1 MIDRHDDTDGISV
14 NRPREPRALIRRT
27 TPSNFAR
34 IGGWQ
39 LAVARVASTRTP
51 HALSVMLALIEHGK
65 ARKGAMPSNIF
76 PSLDGIERRTG
87 LSRSKVQR
95 SLRALRDFGLIAW
108 QTGRQGRSNR
118 YALRT
123 DSVAALDAAAD
134 RLKADADRA
143 GLGLGAAH
151 RIARSLIE
159 LAGFRSAVEERRKA
173 KATPAD
179 ATASW
184 SQVTSQVV
192 MGDQSGGHG
201 RPSQV
206 VMGDHLTRS
215 LEQEPDTKI
224 HNNNNSDADDSR
236 GADDAPPQVV
246 DVVGSFIEGKPDRPE
261 AASEIAD
268 SQDAPQPREAP
279 PERSDAEP
287 PPATASDREA
297 LRGAL
302 RDLGIMGR
310 TVEELIEHLAA
321 IGGTAEHIRRAV
333 SKARLNEKT
342 RNPTGVRISILRS
355 LTATDIAAMRE
366 AERQALKRELEKEER
381 RKQEAIAKSLQ
392 PRYEIPLDGTGRDT
406 RMLDYVATMRAGNEA
421 YEAKRKNQAAAR
433 SDTPRHRPFLEAL
446 AEIRAA
452 GGQGG
457 NATHQES
464 EAAA

>member
-1 MIDRHDDTDGISV
+1 
-14 NRPREPRALIRRT
+14 
-27 TPSNFAR
+27 
-34 IGGWQ
+34 
-39 LAVARVASTRTP
+39 
-51 HALSVMLALIEHGK
+51 MLALIEHGK

-87 LSRSKVQR
+87 LPTSTVQR
-95 SLRALRDFGLIAW
+95 SLNALRDFGLIAW

-118 YALRT
+118 YALQT

-134 RLKADADRA
+134 RLLADADRA
-143 GLGLGAAH
+143 GPGEAH
-151 RIARSLIE
+151 RIVRSLIE
-159 LAGFRSAVEERRKA
+159 LAGFRKAVEERRKA

-179 ATASW
+179 AAASW
-184 SQVTSQVV
+184 SQTTTQPVT
-192 MGDQSGGHG
+192 GDHPTGHG
-201 RPSQV
+201 RPVQL

-215 LEQEPDTKI
+215 LEQEPDTKN
-224 HNNNNSDADDSR
+224 HTNNSDDDDSR
-236 GADDAPPQVV
+236 RADDAPPPVV
-246 DVVGSFIEGKPDRPE
+246 GVVGSFIEGKPDRPE
-261 AASEIAD
+261 AASEIDDD
-268 SQDAPQPREAP
+268 SQDAPRPREAP

-302 RDLGIMGR
+302 RDLGVMGR

-321 IGGTAEHIRRAV
+321 IGGTAEHIRRAA
-333 SKARLNEKT
+333 SKARLDEKT

-366 AERQALKRELEKEER
+366 AERQSLRRELEKEER

-392 PRYEIPLDGTGRDT
+392 PRYEIPLDDTGRDT